1 MVHVRGNSKFI
12 YKVIIVQYTAILL
25 LVVFA

>member
-1 MVHVRGNSKFI
+1 VAHVRGNSKFI
-12 YKVIIVQYTAILL
+12 YKVIVVQYTAILL